1 MYRSVLV
8 SFVLVVAAGPIACK
22 GSARS
27 TSGTSSNTTDTTAVA
42 PADAQAASTSDTTGA
57 VAGPT
62 PTTQTAAPGSASGAG
77 ATNNAPPATTA
88 NNASANAVVA
98 SNTSSSAPA
107 NSAKPN
113 STAWPGNPNPNRT
126 PNEMGRIMVLEY
138 HLITDHNGLYA
149 RERGQFR
156 KDLEF
161 LYDRGY
167 RPVNMS
173 DVLDKN
179 LNLPKGLSPV
189 VFVFDD
195 ASPEQ
200 LRYIDNNGKLEIDP
214 QSGMGIWLDFRKT
227 HPDWNNKSVY
237 CLLSG
242 AAAGHNFFGD
252 RGVQGQKSNWRFQKV
267 RWLADNGFEL
277 CNHTLWHMHLSKYP
291 DAAVQQQIAQ
301 CALAIDSAVPGYRV
315 RSMALPQG
323 LWPKNRALASHGSW
337 TNPKTGKTITYNYEV
352 VFEVAGGPMRSPYDP
367 AFNPGSTPRI
377 QVIGN
382 AIEQT
387 VGKLEQAGNAYISDG
402 NPSVVARPAPGTTAT
417 TSAVKR

>member
-27 TSGTSSNTTDTTAVA
+27 TSGTSSNTTDTTTVA
-42 PADAQAASTSDTTGA
+42 PAGAQTASTSDTTGA
-57 VAGPT
+57 VAGPI
-62 PTTQTAAPGSASGAG
+62 PTTQTTAPGSASGG
-77 ATNNAPPATTA
+77 ATNSASPPTTA

-113 STAWPGNPNPNRT
+113 STAWPGNPNPNRA

-200 LRYIDNNGKLEIDP
+200 FRYIDNNGKLEIDP

-277 CNHTLWHMHLSKYP
+277 CNHTLWHMQLSKYP

-337 TNPKTGKTITYNYEV
+337 TNPKTGKTTTYNYEV

-382 AIEQT
+382 AIEQM
-387 VGKLEQAGNAYISDG
+387 VAKLEQANNAYISDG
-402 NPSVVARPAPGTTAT
+402 NPSIVARPAGTSGA
-417 TSAVKR
+417 AVAIKK